1 MEGAADHKRQVD
13 DKPPYAAVDDTMT
26 TTTKKMVEEQLS
38 DDAGGGGEL
47 PEQNYRGWKAMPY
60 VIGEC
65 VSFAKALFIRCMYVV
80 EPNSYI
86 QLARYNTTANSLT
99 ISCF

>member
-65 VSFAKALFIRCMYVV
+65 ELC
-80 EPNSYI
+80 
-86 QLARYNTTANSLT
+86 
-99 ISCF
+99 

>member
-1 MEGAADHKRQVD
+1 
-13 DKPPYAAVDDTMT
+13 MT

-65 VSFAKALFIRCMYVV
+65 ELC
-80 EPNSYI
+80 
-86 QLARYNTTANSLT
+86 
-99 ISCF
+99 